1 MDRGAVGCNGRAM
14 KKFMT
19 NGLWPSHLLGRIE
32 GTSAIYTYPETA
44 KYVRNQ
50 LRPYSALSV
59 VQIALSRLNTG
70 NHQSMDHLQTWPWLS
85 CLIVKL
91 VLEDEGISFEGEK
104 CPDRVFDRCLKAL
117 WEAQAGRDRLTPD
130 QNLWLRLRAMLPAQ
144 LAFQNLP
151 RWDFLRFPALIDR
164 LQADHPSRMQF
175 VERFGMEP
183 HVFMC
188 ISYAILAGVLNGK
201 KSLDSTYYGQLAA
214 YFGNAVIRVFDE
226 FGCDLAGLRRQLV
239 LEKSQRQA
247 AGESIRPAH
256 EYNEVPWLQRFP
268 LLRADSSTF
277 LVWHPAVFARGFQ
290 TAVHRRMSTRAAE
303 YSSSFSRVFEA
314 YVLELLEESGTPFI
328 SEDDYKQLV
337 GKDKKAVEAII
348 TEDGANIFV
357 ESKLTAYS
365 EIVNVSGEAARVWT
379 DMKRLYEAMRQGWVV
394 SSILQKEVPDK
405 GPWGQA
411 AENYLLIVTSQPMAC
426 ASGEQFRRWFGRD
439 VFDAER
445 LHKAKQTVPSPEQ
458 LQLLP
463 PEHIVIAS
471 IEEYEHLMDAVRRG
485 ELHLPTMF
493 REIAAQITEPA
504 TSFMYLEQFL
514 NKNYARTD
522 GAPVVMSALDALHGT
537 LAKCFDVDP
546 SAFHIVQ

>member
-1 MDRGAVGCNGRAM
+1 
-14 KKFMT
+14 
-19 NGLWPSHLLGRIE
+19 
-32 GTSAIYTYPETA
+32 
-44 KYVRNQ
+44 
-50 LRPYSALSV
+50 
-59 VQIALSRLNTG
+59 
-70 NHQSMDHLQTWPWLS
+70 
-85 CLIVKL
+85 
-91 VLEDEGISFEGEK
+91 
-104 CPDRVFDRCLKAL
+104 
-117 WEAQAGRDRLTPD
+117 
-130 QNLWLRLRAMLPAQ
+130 
-144 LAFQNLP
+144 
-151 RWDFLRFPALIDR
+151 
-164 LQADHPSRMQF
+164 
-175 VERFGMEP
+175 MEP

-188 ISYAILAGVLNGK
+188 ISYAILAGVLSGK
-201 KSLDSTYYGQLAA
+201 KSLDPTYYGQLTG
-214 YFGNAVIRVFDE
+214 YFGNAVTRVFDE

-268 LLRADSSTF
+268 LLKAGSNTF
-277 LVWHPAVFARGFQ
+277 LVWHPAVFACGFQ
-290 TAVHRRMSTRAAE
+290 TAVHSRMSIRAAE
-303 YSSSFSRVFEA
+303 YSGHFSQVFEA
-314 YVLELLEESGTPFI
+314 YVLELLREAGTAFV
-328 SEDDYKQLV
+328 SEGDYKQLV

-348 TEDGANIFV
+348 TEDGVNIFV
-357 ESKLTAYS
+357 ESKLTVYS

-379 DMKRLYEAMRQGWVV
+379 GMKRLYEAMRQGWAV

-411 AENYLLIVTSQPMAC
+411 IENYLLIVTSQPMAC

-445 LHKAKQTVPSPEQ
+445 LSKAKQTVPSPEQ

-493 REIAAQITEPA
+493 REIAAQIAEPA

-514 NKNYARTD
+514 EKNYAQAE
-522 GAPVVMSALDALHGT
+522 GAPVVMSALNALHGT
-537 LAKCFDVDP
+537 LAKCFDVNP
-546 SAFHIVQ
+546 SEFDIV